1 MLNDSMKSVVQ
12 NFMKN
17 KITDFRLSKGTGM
30 QTETDARPQVFESR
44 CILISSG
51 GTNIKKKKLK

>member
-1 MLNDSMKSVVQ
+1 MTKIKLTHLKLNDSMKSIVQ

-30 QTETDARPQVFESR
+30 QTETDARPQD
-44 CILISSG
+44 
-51 GTNIKKKKLK
+51 LKVDAS